1 MSPDAGGERRR
12 PCCHQMLSRAPRASP
27 SAHASRSSSPRQLPA
42 SRCSAQG
49 HKRTGK
55 SSVDVNTPNT
65 TLWPSEHSSTM
76 AHIANSNLIHDTVS
90 NFKGGNVFLCGY
102 IRIYV
107 LRKFWFM
114 SLSVTY
120 GPCNNF
126 LDVTLALQAAV
137 PQSIT
142 SFIFAKE
149 YGLHPD
155 VLSTV

>member
-1 MSPDAGGERRR
+1 M
-12 PCCHQMLSRAPRASP
+12 
-27 SAHASRSSSPRQLPA
+27 
-42 SRCSAQG
+42 
-49 HKRTGK
+49 
-55 SSVDVNTPNT
+55 DVNTPNT
-65 TLWPSEHSSTM
+65 TLWSSEHSSTM
-76 AHIANSNLIHDTVS
+76 AHIANSNSIHDTVS

-102 IRIYV
+102 IRIYM

-120 GPCNNF
+120 GLCNNF

-155 VLSTV
+155 VLSTA